1 MSATVAQGAQASVVN
16 VFVDTRQQPPQTW
29 ITKPPIAELGAD
41 AGAFCQALQAQW
53 TKIMD
58 GLPDG
63 NAQKA
68 HLQRSLQI
76 LATVRGGGDR
86 QIYWL
91 KGTNESC
98 AAVMEIS
105 GNNIEALATTGEY
118 KNVGAIMVE
127 YLLNL
132 IGGAEPVVTLNAFY
146 NEAMAAYAAMGFD
159 RDSLQGR
166 TMTLTPADEPGKW
179 ERVGG
184 KWRYKSTHAAVNNS
198 ACCTIM

>member
-1 MSATVAQGAQASVVN
+1 MSATVAQAAQASVATG
-16 VFVDTRQQPPQTW
+16 FVDTRQPPPQTW

-41 AGAFCQALQAQW
+41 AGAFCRNVQAEW
-53 TKIMD
+53 TAITD
-58 GLPDG
+58 GLPDSD
-63 NAQKA
+63 AQKA
-68 HLQRSLQI
+68 HLRRSLNI
-76 LATVRGGGDR
+76 LATVRGGGQR
-86 QIYWL
+86 QVYWL
-91 KGTNESC
+91 KGANGC

-118 KNVGAIMVE
+118 KNLGAIMVE

-132 IGGAEPVVTLNAFY
+132 IGGAEPVVTLSAFY
-146 NEAMAAYAAMGFD
+146 DEAMAAYGAMGFD
-159 RDSLQGR
+159 RDSPQDR
-166 TMTLTPADEPGKW
+166 TMTLAPADEPGKW